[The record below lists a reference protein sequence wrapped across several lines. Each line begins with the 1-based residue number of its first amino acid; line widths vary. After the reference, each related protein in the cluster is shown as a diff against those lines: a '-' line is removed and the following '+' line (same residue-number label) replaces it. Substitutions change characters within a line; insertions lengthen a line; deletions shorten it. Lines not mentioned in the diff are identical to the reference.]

1 MDKKGRIYEPPRA
14 KIYRFDDNDRILT
27 DSNEPGG
34 GGGVTPTPTPTPTVD
49 YAARALNG
57 LMGGTNTTIE

>member
-27 DSNEPGG
+27 DSNGPGG
-34 GGGVTPTPTPTPTVD
+34 GGPATEPTAE
-49 YAARALNG
+49 YAANALNQ
-57 LMGGTNTTIE
+57 LFGGTNTTIE